1 MPVVPN
7 ANSTMLVRP
16 TSTAPAARRR
26 ATTGASA
33 CAFWLRIFE
42 PARVTS
48 PATSNR
54 SFSDTG
60 NPSTGERRTPP
71 RRRRSEKS
79 ASASALSAYTFMN
92 ARLPSPAGSA
102 IRASACS
109 VRARLVVRPAARSAA
124 SCATVHMTHSMRNFF
139 ERLFGGVCYLCRGAA
154 PASDILCAA
163 CDADLPRLSPPRC
176 PRCALDSPRGEM
188 CGRCLADP
196 PRYDATVAALT
207 YEFPADAL
215 VHALKFRG
223 ELALA
228 RLLGNILLPRI
239 DPLSVDMVLPVPLS
253 AQRLR
258 SRGYNQAVE
267 IARALAPA
275 KLDPGLCARSR
286 DTPAQMDLPDTE

>member
-1 MPVVPN
+1 
-7 ANSTMLVRP
+7 
-16 TSTAPAARRR
+16 
-26 ATTGASA
+26 
-33 CAFWLRIFE
+33 
-42 PARVTS
+42 
-48 PATSNR
+48 
-54 SFSDTG
+54 
-60 NPSTGERRTPP
+60 
-71 RRRRSEKS
+71 
-79 ASASALSAYTFMN
+79 
-92 ARLPSPAGSA
+92 
-102 IRASACS
+102 
-109 VRARLVVRPAARSAA
+109 
-124 SCATVHMTHSMRNFF
+124 MRNFF

-154 PASDILCAA
+154 PASGILCAA

-196 PRYDATVAALT
+196 PRYDATVAALA

-286 DTPAQMDLPDTE
+286 DTPAQMDLPDTERRRNVRGAFRCTRALAGESVAVVDDVMTTGATLNELASVLKAAGAARVVNWVVARTFR